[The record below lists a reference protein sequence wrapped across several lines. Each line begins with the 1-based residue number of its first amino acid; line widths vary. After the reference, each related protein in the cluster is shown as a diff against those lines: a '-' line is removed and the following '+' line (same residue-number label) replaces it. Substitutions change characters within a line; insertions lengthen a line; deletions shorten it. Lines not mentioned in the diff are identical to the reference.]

1 MTGLRPAPALPEPI
15 LVVGAYGYR
24 NVGDEAILAGLLKEL
39 KGARLTVVS
48 RSPAETAALHGVRTV
63 GIGQAFGALRRH
75 HSVLIGGGGLFGGD
89 MGRLGQLIG
98 PFGLVATLT
107 GRTVV
112 VDGVGVDH
120 DLPAS
125 SIAVLRLLAPRSWAF
140 RVRDRASA
148 ETLARWG
155 IAAGMC
161 ADLSSRMEP
170 GSRREGRSL
179 LRAAGLDPARPI
191 VGLCLTEVGDAIGP
205 GLGEAVA
212 ALADEMPEVQFCAIP
227 MSQHPFVAR
236 HNDLLLAQRLRKLIP
251 RLAVLHGLHHPSVVL
266 AAFGTLSAAVCMRYH
281 SLLFA
286 DRAGIPIV
294 AIPYAEKCNSWLVDH
309 ELPATPMNRS
319 ALTAAL
325 RAAMSAR
332 QRLEQPA

>member
-1 MTGLRPAPALPEPI
+1 MTDSRSAPALPEPI

-24 NVGDEAILAGLLKEL
+24 NVGDEAILAGLLQEL

-98 PFGLVATLT
+98 PFGLVAALT

-112 VDGVGVDH
+112 VEGVGVDH
-120 DLPAS
+120 DLPAR
-125 SIAVLRLLAPRSWAF
+125 SIAVLRLLAARSWAF
-140 RVRDRASA
+140 RVRDRASQA
-148 ETLARWG
+148 TLARWG
-155 IAAGMC
+155 IAAGLC

-179 LRAAGLDPARPI
+179 LSAAGLDPARPI
-191 VGLCLTEVGDAIGP
+191 VGLCLTEVDGGIGL
-205 GLGEAVA
+205 GLGEAVTT
-212 ALADEMPEVQFCAIP
+212 LVDEMPEVQFCAIP

-236 HNDLLLAQRLRKLIP
+236 HNDLLLAQELRRRIP
-251 RLAVLHGLHHPSVVL
+251 RLAVLDGLHHPSLML

-281 SLLFA
+281 ALLFA

-294 AIPYAEKCNSWLVDH
+294 AMPYAEKCRSWLADH
-309 ELPATPMNRS
+309 ELPATPMNGP
-319 ALTAAL
+319 ALSAAL
-325 RAAMSAR
+325 RAAMGAR
-332 QRLEQPA
+332 QELEQPA